1 MNFTKDWNNMKL
13 FTQNSDLRKTGIF
26 GWTLPAHWVKLSD
39 GSKFNTCPNA
49 GICAA
54 FCYAKNG
61 TYMFSNV
68 KKVHLEKLELVL
80 FQREKWKSMINEE
93 LKLKKYNAK
102 YIRIHD
108 AGDFFDKQ
116 YALDW
121 IEIAKNNKQCIFYS
135 YTKEVSLF
143 KSIESIPQNF
153 ILIYSFGGKE
163 DHLINR
169 NIDRHSDVFPNHDEM
184 VNAGY
189 NDIAEDDKQAAIN
202 VNFRVGLYRNNIKHF
217 IKKMG
222 DKKFSEWQKGERPTK
237 NTLF

>member
-1 MNFTKDWNNMKL
+1 MKL

-143 KSIESIPQNF
+143 KSIESIPENF

-163 DHLINR
+163 DHLIDR
-169 NIDRHSDVFPNHDEM
+169 NIDRHSDVFPNYDEM
-184 VNAGY
+184 VKAGY

-202 VNFRVGLYRNNIKHF
+202 VNFKVGLYRNNIKHF

>member
-1 MNFTKDWNNMKL
+1 MKL

>member
-1 MNFTKDWNNMKL
+1 MKL

-93 LKLKKYNAK
+93 LKLKKYIGK

-121 IEIAKNNKQCIFYS
+121 IEIAENNKQCVFYS

-143 KSIESIPQNF
+143 KSIENLPNNF

-163 DHLINR
+163 DHLIDR
-169 NIDRHSDVFPNHDEM
+169 NVDRHSDVFPNHEEM
-184 VNAGY
+184 IKAGY
-189 NDIAEDDKQAAIN
+189 NDINEDDKQAAIN
-202 VNFRVGLYRNNIKHF
+202 ENFRVGLYRNNIKHF